1 MEKTEKRGKIDPQIF
16 WPALIIVLAV
26 CIPSVINPE
35 AAGTAV
41 NVIMAWTTGAFGW
54 WFLIFGLFCLLGCIW
69 LAFGRYGTV
78 VMGKPGANEK
88 AEYSYFSYVAM
99 LFCAGMGISLLYW
112 SIIEPVYYMTGPP
125 FGLEV
130 GSAEATEWAATYGP
144 FHWGLIPWAFFGITS
159 VPIAYNYYVRRN
171 PRLRMSTA
179 SGSILGKYTDRWP
192 GKVIDACVMFGLIG
206 GVGTS
211 LGLATPMISAFAAT
225 LFGVEETMGV
235 KVVIIVIWTALFS
248 LSVFR
253 GLKKGIKILSD
264 INIALA
270 VGLALFI
277 LFAGPTLF
285 IIDSF
290 VNGLGLQF
298 TNFIRMSLYS
308 EPITGNGWSKGWTV
322 FFWAWWIAYAP
333 FMGLFVARISR
344 GRTIREIVIGNVVW
358 GSLGCWVY
366 FAILGG
372 YSIFTELNGKV
383 PVTKMMED
391 VGGNMTIVNIV
402 QSLPLPMLVIPVFI
416 ILQFI
421 FAATTL
427 DSSAYVLASVC
438 TKELTADEE
447 PAVWNRLFWAFML
460 GGVSLVLMLIGGLK
474 PLQTASIV
482 VGLPLTGLM
491 ILLLVAFLKDIKQDY
506 GKGTAAKSPEPL
518 ESKAE

>member
-1 MEKTEKRGKIDPQIF
+1 LEETRKRGMIDPKIF
-16 WPALIIVLAV
+16 WPALIIVAAV
-26 CIPSVINPE
+26 SIPSALNPE
-35 AAGTAV
+35 AAGEAV
-41 NVIMAWTTGAFGW
+41 NVIMAWTTGQLGW
-54 WFLIFGLFCLLGCIW
+54 WFLVFGLFCLLCCGW

-88 AEYSYFSYVAM
+88 PEFSYYSYIAM

-112 SIIEPVYYMTGPP
+112 SIIEPIYYMTGPP

-130 GSAEATEWAATYGP
+130 GSKEAIEWAAAYGP

-159 VPIAYNYYVRRN
+159 VPIAYNYYVRKN

-179 SGSILGKYTDRWP
+179 SESVLGKYTDRWP
-192 GKVIDACVMFGLIG
+192 GKAIDACVMFGLIG

-225 LFGVEETMGV
+225 LFGVEETMGL
-235 KVVIIVIWTALFS
+235 KVIIIIIWTALFS
-248 LSVFR
+248 LSVWR
-253 GLKKGIKILSD
+253 GLKKGIKLLSD
-264 INIALA
+264 INIILAIGLA
-270 VGLALFI
+270 VFI
-277 LFAGPTLF
+277 LIFGPTSF
-285 IIDSF
+285 IFNSF
-290 VNGLGLQF
+290 VNGLGLQA
-298 TNFIRMSLYS
+298 TNFVRMSLFTDFAS
-308 EPITGNGWSKGWTV
+308 GSGWPQGWTV

-344 GRTIREIVIGNVVW
+344 GRTIREIVIGNVLF
-358 GSLGCWVY
+358 GSLGCYVY

-372 YSIFTELNGKV
+372 FSIYTELHGKV
-383 PVTKMMED
+383 PVTQLMEE
-391 VGGNMTIVNIV
+391 VGGNMTIVHVV
-402 QSLPLPMLVIPVFI
+402 QSLPFAIVVLPVFI

-421 FAATTL
+421 FASTTL

-447 PAVWNRLFWAFML
+447 PAVWNRLFWAFVL

-482 VGLPLTGLM
+482 VGLPLTVLM
-491 ILLLVAFLKDIKQDY
+491 LILLVAFLKDIKKDY
-506 GKGTAAKSPEPL
+506 GRGNAPKSPEPL
-518 ESKAE
+518 ESQAE